1 MKARKKI
8 RKLRKNQR
16 KKQLKRIIHYISKDK
31 LLHYKCKIK
40 FEITIK
46 IINTL
51 SNNPRPINRIYP

>member
-16 KKQLKRIIHYISKDK
+16 KKQLKRIIYYIPKDK

-46 IINTL
+46 II
-51 SNNPRPINRIYP
+51 

>member
-31 LLHYKCKIK
+31 LLHNKCKIK

-46 IINTL
+46 II
-51 SNNPRPINRIYP
+51 